1 MALKIGEE
9 QSVQMPM
16 KTVASLIALVALGT
30 WAYFGVIETLNKHS
44 TQLELMQKDL
54 EANSEFRVKYPRGE
68 LGQSSGESELFM
80 LMEHMSG
87 VVKDIE
93 TELKSMRNNS
103 ININFLK
110 EQVSK
115 LNEDVESLKDADRDC
130 LLYTSPSPRDV
141 EESRMPSSA

>member
-44 TQLELMQKDL
+44 TKLELMEKDL

-115 LNEDVESLKDADRDC
+115 LNEDVESLKDADRDMK
-130 LLYTSPSPRDV
+130 YINGEKDEWSK
-141 EESRMPSSA
+141 

>member
-1 MALKIGEE
+1 ME
-9 QSVQMPM
+9 
-16 KTVASLIALVALGT
+16 
-30 WAYFGVIETLNKHS
+30 
-44 TQLELMQKDL
+44 KDL

-110 EQVSK
+110 EQVAK
-115 LNEDVESLKDADRDC
+115 LNEDVESLKDADRDMK
-130 LLYTSPSPRDV
+130 YINGEKDEWSK
-141 EESRMPSSA
+141 

>member
-1 MALKIGEE
+1 
-9 QSVQMPM
+9 MPM

-44 TQLELMQKDL
+44 TKLELMEKDL

-110 EQVSK
+110 EQVEK
-115 LNEDVESLKDADRDC
+115 LNEDVESLKDADRDMK
-130 LLYTSPSPRDV
+130 YINGEKDEWSK
-141 EESRMPSSA
+141 

>member
-1 MALKIGEE
+1 ME
-9 QSVQMPM
+9 
-16 KTVASLIALVALGT
+16 
-30 WAYFGVIETLNKHS
+30 
-44 TQLELMQKDL
+44 KDL

-110 EQVSK
+110 EQVEK
-115 LNEDVESLKDADRDC
+115 LNEDVESLKDADRDMK
-130 LLYTSPSPRDV
+130 YINGEKDEWSKQ
-141 EESRMPSSA
+141 

>member
-115 LNEDVESLKDADRDC
+115 LNEDVESLKDADRDMK
-130 LLYTSPSPRDV
+130 YKNGEKD
-141 EESRMPSSA
+141 EWSR

>member
-1 MALKIGEE
+1 MKMSNKPLNIGEE

-16 KTVASLIALVALGT
+16 KTVASLICMVALGT

-44 TQLELMQKDL
+44 TKLELMEKDL

-115 LNEDVESLKDADRDC
+115 LNEDVESLKDADRDMK
-130 LLYTSPSPRDV
+130 YINGDKDEWSK
-141 EESRMPSSA
+141 

>member
-80 LMEHMSG
+80 LMEHM
-87 VVKDIE
+87 
-93 TELKSMRNNS
+93 L
-103 ININFLK
+103 
-110 EQVSK
+110 
-115 LNEDVESLKDADRDC
+115 SLIHISEP
-130 LLYTSPSPRDV
+130 TNV

>member
-44 TQLELMQKDL
+44 TKLELMEKDL

-115 LNEDVESLKDADRDC
+115 LNEDVESLKDADRDMK
-130 LLYTSPSPRDV
+130 YINGDKDEWSK
-141 EESRMPSSA
+141 

>member
-1 MALKIGEE
+1 MKMSNKPLNIGEE

-44 TQLELMQKDL
+44 TKLELMEKDL

-110 EQVSK
+110 EQVTK
-115 LNEDVESLKDADRDC
+115 LNEDVESLKDADRDMK
-130 LLYTSPSPRDV
+130 YINNGDNDGWSK
-141 EESRMPSSA
+141 

>member
-1 MALKIGEE
+1 MSKKALNISEE
-9 QSVQMPM
+9 AAVQMPM

-54 EANSEFRVKYPRGE
+54 EANSEFRIKYPRGE

-80 LMEHMSG
+80 LMEHMSS

-110 EQVSK
+110 EQVTK
-115 LNEDVESLKDADRDC
+115 LNEDVESLKDADRDMK
-130 LLYTSPSPRDV
+130 YTNGDKNLWNK
-141 EESRMPSSA
+141 

>member
-1 MALKIGEE
+1 MKMSNKPLNIGEE

-44 TQLELMQKDL
+44 TKLELMEKDL

-115 LNEDVESLKDADRDC
+115 LNEDVESLKDADRDMK
-130 LLYTSPSPRDV
+130 YSNGDNDGWSK
-141 EESRMPSSA
+141 

>member
-44 TQLELMQKDL
+44 TKLELMEKDL

-110 EQVSK
+110 EQVTK
-115 LNEDVESLKDADRDC
+115 LNEDVESLKDADRDMK
-130 LLYTSPSPRDV
+130 YINGDKDEWSK
-141 EESRMPSSA
+141 

>member
-44 TQLELMQKDL
+44 TKLELMEKDL

-110 EQVSK
+110 EQVTK
-115 LNEDVESLKDADRDC
+115 LNEDVESLKDADRDMK
-130 LLYTSPSPRDV
+130 YKNGEKDEWSK
-141 EESRMPSSA
+141 